1 MRARSLIRS
10 VEPDQYGPG
19 PVLDALG
26 PEGREIV
33 LDVARRA
40 IYEQS
45 GAEFFDGLAHFLCA
59 VVGAELVV
67 VGAIASEE
75 VDVIRTIAR
84 YRFGERT
91 PNIRYA
97 LAGTPCGTVVGP
109 QHECIY
115 PTDVAK
121 LFPEDPGLSTMGA
134 QGYLGMPL
142 FARNGERLG
151 LLALI
156 TTRPMEDV
164 VTLSALLRM
173 LGSRASLELEYE
185 LAQERGAVE
194 AGELASLLDDED
206 HRLRSALG

>member
-1 MRARSLIRS
+1 MTAHSS
-10 VEPDQYGPG
+10 VQPVEPSHYGPG

-26 PEGREIV
+26 PEGRDIV

-40 IYEQS
+40 IFEQN
-45 GAEFFDGLAHFLCA
+45 GAEFFDGLSHFLCA

-67 VGAIASEE
+67 VGAIADDDT
-75 VDVIRTIAR
+75 DVIRTIAR
-84 YRFGERT
+84 YRCGERT

-109 QHECIY
+109 QSECIY
-115 PTDVAK
+115 PTGVAE
-121 LFPEDPGLSTMGA
+121 LFPLDTGLAEMGA

-142 FARNGERLG
+142 FARNGEKLG

-156 TTRPMEDV
+156 TTRTIDDV

-185 LAQERGAVE
+185 LAQGRGASE
-194 AGELASLLDDED
+194 AGELASLLADED
-206 HRLRSALG
+206 DRLHSALG